1 MTDGSVVSCGVCAA
15 PVRAT
20 AQVCPRCASPL
31 LGARA
36 DLPLA
41 LAGCVPAGAASRVVA
56 GLADAV
62 LALTPL
68 AAGAVVAVLV
78 GGPGRAVPAVTG
90 AVLTAALVVA
100 LVAAWVRTG
109 RTPGLAL
116 TGGRAVDTVTGLP
129 PRVAGGPARWVGD
142 VVVVDVRAGR
152 DPATTSVL
160 GGGDAHLE
168 APPAVTHGY
177 RAPTVPS
184 PVVAADLAPA
194 PAVPAPVPPAPPV
207 VPPPV
212 VPPPLDAAPVDPA
225 PVDPAPVA
233 PAPRPAAPARG
244 ARLRLD
250 DGGSVTV
257 TGTTLLGRNP
267 APAAGEPDADLLPLH
282 DLSRSVSK
290 THARLRWDGR
300 MLWVVDRG
308 STNGTVLEVR
318 GSRTLLRAGHELVA
332 PVGSRIVLG
341 DRVLTVEGAQP

>member
-62 LALTPL
+62 LALVPL
-68 AAGAVVAVLV
+68 GAGALVAVLL
-78 GGPGRAVPAVTG
+78 GGPGRAVPVVTG
-90 AVLTAALVVA
+90 AVLTAALAVV

-184 PVVAADLAPA
+184 PVVAADLVPA
-194 PAVPAPVPPAPPV
+194 PAVPAPVTPAPPV
-207 VPPPV
+207 LAPPV
-212 VPPPLDAAPVDPA
+212 EHAPVE
-225 PVDPAPVA
+225 PAPVA
-233 PAPRPAAPARG
+233 PAPRPAVPARG